1 MRAVCRGVGRLS
13 VGGMLFGHWF
23 PPHALCSV
31 LPFSG
36 RRVGLATPLH
46 SIVLFERF
54 RTISIYYHFMH
65 VTQISLFTISNILL
79 ELR

>member
-1 MRAVCRGVGRLS
+1 MRAVCRGVARLS

-36 RRVGLATPLH
+36 RRVGVATTPH
-46 SIVLFERF
+46 TIVLFERI
-54 RTISIYYHFMH
+54 ISYDKH
-65 VTQISLFTISNILL
+65 SLPFSACDTKLFI
-79 ELR
+79 